1 MEDIHATQFGK
12 MYREPSAPTQA
23 PTSVMFW
30 RNSRKLKPPTPL
42 FLDLREING
51 QLPDAFWEQGGL
63 LLGEYAMHSFGESPK
78 DAVESHLS
86 RILQDDPPRKY
97 YLSKTACLGILRR
110 AEARGKELPP
120 QLRDALILQAGLAPS
135 DSTDTTET

>member
-23 PTSVMFW
+23 PTSVMSW
-30 RNSRKLKPPTPL
+30 SNSRKLKHPTPL

-86 RILQDDPPRKY
+86 QILQDAPPQKY
-97 YLSKTACLGILRR
+97 CLSQKEQQGKKLPAPVEEALRR
-110 AEARGKELPP
+110 M
-120 QLRDALILQAGLAPS
+120 LAH
-135 DSTDTTET
+135 